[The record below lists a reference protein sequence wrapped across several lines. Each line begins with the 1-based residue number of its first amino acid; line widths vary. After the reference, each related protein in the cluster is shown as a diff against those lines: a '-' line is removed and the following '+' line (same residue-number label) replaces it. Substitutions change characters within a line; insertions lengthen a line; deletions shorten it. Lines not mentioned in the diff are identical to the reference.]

1 MTDNSLLDRKLA
13 TLPDRC
19 YSTSVGRSAII
30 SVAVLFYLT
39 YHLYQFIF
47 KVLLR
52 QAQAGMFDNL
62 SDKLD
67 GVFKRLKGH
76 GTLTEKNI
84 SDGLREVRMALL
96 EADVHFKV
104 VKKFIADIKERALG
118 QEVMKSLTP
127 GQQVVKIVNE
137 ELTNL
142 MGGSSE
148 EISLKGT
155 HPVAIMMVGLQ
166 GSGKTTSSG
175 KLAIHLRK
183 TGRKPYLV
191 PADVYRPAAI
201 DQLQKLG
208 EQIDVPVFASSTDMD
223 PVDICQQARV
233 AAQKEGCDVVLLDTA
248 GRLHIDE
255 ELMGELQRIK
265 AAVQPSD
272 ILLVADA
279 MTGQDA
285 VNMAKSFDDALGIGG
300 VVLTKMDGDAR
311 GGAALSI
318 KSVTR
323 KPIKFIGVGE
333 KLNDLEVFHP
343 DRMAS
348 RILGMGDMLT
358 MIEKA
363 QEAVDAKQAAALEKK
378 LRKNQFTL
386 EDFRDQ
392 MTQVRKMGSLS
403 DIIGMIP
410 GMGKLKQM
418 KNLEVDDSQLV
429 RIEAIINSMT
439 PQERRHHSII
449 NGSRRKRIAKGSGT
463 KVQDVNQLLKNY
475 TQVMKMMKKLNKGGM
490 RGLGRGMMP
499 F

>member
-1 MTDNSLLDRKLA
+1 
-13 TLPDRC
+13 
-19 YSTSVGRSAII
+19 
-30 SVAVLFYLT
+30 
-39 YHLYQFIF
+39 
-47 KVLLR
+47 
-52 QAQAGMFDNL
+52 MFDNL

-76 GTLTEKNI
+76 GKLTEKNI

-104 VKKFIADIKERALG
+104 VKQFIADIKARSLG
-118 QEVMKSLTP
+118 QEVMTSLTP
-127 GQQVVKIVNE
+127 GQQVIKIVNE
-137 ELTNL
+137 ELARL
-142 MGGSSE
+142 MGGQSE
-148 EISLKGT
+148 DLDLKGT

-166 GSGKTTSSG
+166 GSGKTTTSG

-183 TGRKPYLV
+183 MGRKPYLV

-208 EQIDVPVFASSTDMD
+208 SQIEVPVFASSTEMD

-233 AAQKEGCDVVLLDTA
+233 EAQKEGCDVVLLDTA
-248 GRLHIDE
+248 GRLHVDE
-255 ELMGELQRIK
+255 ELMAELERIK
-265 AAVQPSD
+265 TAVQPSD

-285 VNMAKSFDDALGIGG
+285 VNMAKAFDDTLGIGG
-300 VVLTKMDGDAR
+300 VVLSKMDGDAR

-318 KSVTR
+318 KAITQ

-348 RILGMGDMLT
+348 RILGMGDVLT

-392 MTQVRKMGSLS
+392 MAQVRKMGSLS
-403 DIIGMIP
+403 DLMGMIP

-418 KNLEVDDSQLV
+418 KNFEVDDNQLV

-439 PQERRHHSII
+439 PQERRHHGMI

-490 RGLGRGMMP
+490 RGLGRGMLP